1 MPDEQ
6 EVRKFES
13 LQSSKVDPQMLTNEI
28 CSKSS
33 MRTTFELLRNND
45 KTIENYELLVFRDGL
60 LEFRSLEF
68 GSVKY
73 LG

>member
-1 MPDEQ
+1 
-6 EVRKFES
+6 
-13 LQSSKVDPQMLTNEI
+13 MLTNEI